1 MSGAPRLDVVSA
13 DPAFLRRTGM
23 GVTVEV
29 RAQPRARRTA
39 LSCADGALKAQV
51 TVPAEDGRAN
61 AAVIELLAAAW
72 KLPKSAFAV
81 VRGAT
86 SRDKVLS
93 IAGEPQLLAAK
104 IMEWTRDSAGRDG

>member
-1 MSGAPRLDVVSA
+1 VSG
-13 DPAFLRRTGM
+13 DPPFLRRTGT

-39 LSCADGALKAQV
+39 LTCAAGTLKAQV
-51 TVPAEDGRAN
+51 TAPAEDGRAN

-81 VRGAT
+81 TRGAT
-86 SRDKVLS
+86 SRDKVFG
-93 IAGEPQLLAAK
+93 IAGEPQLLAAR
-104 IMEWTRDSAGRDG
+104 IMEWTKDSAGRDG